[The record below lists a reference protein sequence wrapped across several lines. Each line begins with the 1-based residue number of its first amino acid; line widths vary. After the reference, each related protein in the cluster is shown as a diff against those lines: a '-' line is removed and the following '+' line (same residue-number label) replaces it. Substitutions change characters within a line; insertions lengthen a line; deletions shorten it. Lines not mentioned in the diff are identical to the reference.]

1 MFSMQKKI
9 FVVLLCFLI
18 WFLPITSYS
27 QSASYKYI
35 MELGKRSLSQTFYD
49 EAIHYFN
56 IALQV
61 EPNLEE
67 PLFYIDFAKRL
78 KEGRIEQAF
87 PIIVEETSGKI
98 YKPEKKVEN
107 AKSNESLISDTLD
120 LFESRS
126 KDSFSKNDEFLRK
139 LKVHE
144 ALGLIES
151 KGLEIKDETTK
162 KYLPVK
168 VEVTKD
174 TARKT
179 AQTDYKKSDERK
191 ISEHKEPVDESK
203 IDKLQVVSEKGAK
216 VTDTKGTYMQIGK
229 LILTDDLWDRQ
240 PIQIDAEIKNTIII
254 QGRNIKRFLIIDPN
268 IISGEK
274 KDRNSVVM
282 TMNVRLGSSVIHLW
296 DDKGRWT
303 LNFEVSFPE
312 SSVIKRPKIFTE
324 ENAPFK
330 ILYNTNW
337 QSFYA
342 GEDKDDI
349 ERTSLSF
356 HQWLGLLGDTP
367 YGTFDA
373 SAGFTRFTDKKIVA
387 TTYTIGLTDADI
399 GPFKNC
405 NIRGYDFYKQYSALT
420 LPGTG
425 LRGAFIQGRVLEDKL
440 GYDFVWGKERP
451 VRDRLATGE
460 IELKESIIEG
470 AKVKLFPSNKDNI
483 TFNYVK
489 GYGSARQ
496 DYLAEKVYSVQA
508 QRYLGENKISSE
520 FAYDEDNMAMKVFS
534 TWKTE
539 NSKIRLN
546 FRNIEEDF
554 STIQS
559 RPSGRGEI
567 GAILGLDYKL
577 SDIRI
582 KSDIDIYRDRV
593 IFNAG
598 NPRGLNF
605 DFKASIFIP
614 LISKSSWRTN
624 FYYENSP
631 QLVSP
636 RKSLRVNNN
645 YSKSFKLFNDR
656 SFNWFLGN
664 TYQRNRILLSPS
676 ADYDRYGIKG
686 GTSFA
691 IFENLYYYLNYE
703 YSSLENISTGDE
715 SFPRVLN
722 TGINYSKRITKTL
735 SSNFGIS
742 YRDEEGIGGVN
753 SFLAGEDSVSFN
765 IGLNYRP
772 MPEVEAYINSHI
784 RDISPERAD
793 SSSADSFNIRFG
805 VRTSFEFPLFAWN
818 PKGEI
823 SGIVFND
830 LNGNA
835 EKDGN
840 EKGVSDIKIK
850 VGKTEIITDEFGSYK
865 VDLRARKVVVAIDTE
880 SVPEG
885 FIFSTSTSKTVEIFH
900 KGSYTVNFG
909 ITSQSGIY
917 GVVYYDKNSNG
928 KPDEEDILINK
939 VKIILDNKDSTYTD
953 TGGSYFFRNISP
965 GKHLIKIDI
974 TSLPLEYIPM
984 IKVVN
989 QVELSEG
996 STSIF
1001 HIPLKKNP

>member
-1 MFSMQKKI
+1 
-9 FVVLLCFLI
+9 
-18 WFLPITSYS
+18 
-27 QSASYKYI
+27 
-35 MELGKRSLSQTFYD
+35 
-49 EAIHYFN
+49 
-56 IALQV
+56 
-61 EPNLEE
+61 
-67 PLFYIDFAKRL
+67 IDFAKRL
-78 KEGRIEQAF
+78 KEGRVTRGV
-87 PIIVEETSGKI
+87 PIKEKTLKKF
-98 YKPEKKVEN
+98 YKPEKKSDDVIS
-107 AKSNESLISDTLD
+107 KDTLIRDTLD
-120 LFESRS
+120 IFESRS
-126 KDSFSKNDEFLRK
+126 KDTFKNNDEFIRR
-139 LKVHE
+139 LKIHE
-144 ALGLIES
+144 VLGLIET
-151 KGLEIKDETTK
+151 KKEMVGDKTTK

-174 TARKT
+174 AVIKT
-179 AQTDYKKSDERK
+179 AETDYKKSDKRK
-191 ISEHKEPVDESK
+191 ISEHKESVDKPKSFQG
-203 IDKLQVVSEKGAK
+203 QVVLGKGAK
-216 VTDTKGTYMQIGK
+216 VIDTKGPFKAIKK
-229 LILTDDLWDRQ
+229 LTLTDDLWDKQ
-240 PIQIDAEIKNTIII
+240 PIRIEMKIRNSIII
-254 QGRNIKRFLIIDPN
+254 QGRNIKRFLIINPN

-312 SSVIKRPKIFTE
+312 SSVKKRPKIFTE

-356 HQWLGLLGDTP
+356 HQWLALLGDTP
-367 YGTFDA
+367 YGKFDA
-373 SAGFTRFTDKKIVA
+373 SAGFTRFTDKRIVA

-691 IFENLYYYLNYE
+691 
-703 YSSLENISTGDE
+703 
-715 SFPRVLN
+715 
-722 TGINYSKRITKTL
+722 
-735 SSNFGIS
+735 
-742 YRDEEGIGGVN
+742 
-753 SFLAGEDSVSFN
+753 
-765 IGLNYRP
+765 
-772 MPEVEAYINSHI
+772 
-784 RDISPERAD
+784 
-793 SSSADSFNIRFG
+793 
-805 VRTSFEFPLFAWN
+805 
-818 PKGEI
+818 
-823 SGIVFND
+823 
-830 LNGNA
+830 
-835 EKDGN
+835 
-840 EKGVSDIKIK
+840 
-850 VGKTEIITDEFGSYK
+850 
-865 VDLRARKVVVAIDTE
+865 
-880 SVPEG
+880 
-885 FIFSTSTSKTVEIFH
+885 
-900 KGSYTVNFG
+900 
-909 ITSQSGIY
+909 
-917 GVVYYDKNSNG
+917 
-928 KPDEEDILINK
+928 
-939 VKIILDNKDSTYTD
+939 
-953 TGGSYFFRNISP
+953 
-965 GKHLIKIDI
+965 
-974 TSLPLEYIPM
+974 
-984 IKVVN
+984 
-989 QVELSEG
+989 
-996 STSIF
+996 
-1001 HIPLKKNP
+1001 